1 MRVNIAVEER
11 KELSNTIYI
20 NRTRVKP
27 KPVYDFFKRLFDIL
41 FSGVA
46 LIVLSPVFF
55 ILAIIIKIGDKGD
68 VLYSQNRIGKS
79 GKTIKIYKF
88 RSI

>member
-41 FSGVA
+41 TWDASTAHTTCIFMATDAASIRHG
-46 LIVLSPVFF
+46 I
-55 ILAIIIKIGDKGD
+55 
-68 VLYSQNRIGKS
+68 
-79 GKTIKIYKF
+79 
-88 RSI
+88 RSASTTARTR